1 VVRPGL
7 HGTSAVRTDR
17 RRIRTVV
24 ANAVLVIALAS
35 SLTAW
40 SVAAT
45 ANPQDDQ
52 RKVDSQLSQAHDD
65 LDESSAALVKT
76 SYALSAAQATLT
88 ASRGRLATVRGQLAT
103 ARADDVDAAAAL
115 TAAEHARA
123 AADAAV
129 TAAQA
134 DVDRQRSE
142 IGQFANATYQNA
154 NIDSLSVVVGAQ
166 STDDILSAMQV
177 ISSVADTQISAL
189 ANYTALRSELAVK
202 QEAARAAADDASAL
216 RATAAA
222 KLAISKTLERRAT
235 AAETEIAGLVSARAA
250 AANAAAKAR
259 AADLARIGQLETER
273 ARIEKVLAAI
283 AAKEAAAARA
293 RAAELAKEAAAAA
306 KAHAADAAAKAT
318 AAAQAAK
325 DANGGSSNGV
335 SSDNGSALFQRPANG
350 PITSPFGMR
359 FHPILHVWKL
369 HDGTDFGIACGTPVR
384 AARAGTIESTSFN
397 AGYGNRVIITHG
409 WLDGASMA
417 TSYNHLTRW
426 IVHPGQHVEAGQL
439 IAYSG
444 TTGYSTGC
452 HLHFM
457 VYRNGTAVNPT
468 NYL

>member
-1 VVRPGL
+1 M
-7 HGTSAVRTDR
+7 RTA
-17 RRIRTVV
+17 V
-24 ANAVLVIALAS
+24 ANAILVIALAS

-45 ANPQDDQ
+45 ASPQDDK
-52 RKVDSQLSQAHDD
+52 RKVNSQLSQAHND

-76 SYALSAAQATLT
+76 SNALTAAQAKLT
-88 ASRGRLATVRGQLAT
+88 SAQGNLAKVRGQLAT
-103 ARADDVDAAAAL
+103 ARADDAAAAL
-115 TAAEHARA
+115 ALTAADDARES
-123 AADAAV
+123 ADSAV

-142 IGQFANATYQNA
+142 IGQFANATYQNSE
-154 NIDSLSVVVGAQ
+154 IDSISVVVGSQ
-166 STDDILSAMQV
+166 STDDLLSAMQI
-177 ISSVADTQISAL
+177 ISSVADTQTSAL
-189 ANYTALRSELAVK
+189 ANYTALRGDLALK
-202 QEAARAAADDASAL
+202 QDAARLAATNASAL
-216 RATAAA
+216 RVKAAA
-222 KLAISKTLERRAT
+222 KLATTKTLEGQAT

-250 AANAAAKAR
+250 AQRAASKAR
-259 AADLARIGQLETER
+259 AADLARIGQLDAER
-273 ARIEKVLAAI
+273 TRIEKVLAAI

-293 RAAELAKEAAAAA
+293 RAAKLAKEAAAAA
-306 KAHAADAAAKAT
+306 RAHSADAKAAAKRAADAAK
-318 AAAQAAK
+318 Q
-325 DANGGSSNGV
+325 ANGGGSNN
-335 SSDNGSALFQRPANG
+335 SSALFQHPAYG

-384 AARAGTIESTSFN
+384 AARAGTVESTYFN
-397 AGYGNRVIITHG
+397 VGYGNRVIISHG

-426 IVHPGQHVEAGQL
+426 IVYPGQHVKTGQL

-457 VYRNGTAVNPT
+457 VYRNGTAVNPM

>member
-1 VVRPGL
+1 VLRSALPG
-7 HGTSAVRTDR
+7 GSAVRLDR
-17 RRIRTVV
+17 RRIRSAV
-24 ANAVLVIALAS
+24 ANAVLVIALAG

-45 ANPQDDQ
+45 ASPQNDQ
-52 RKVDSQLSQAHDD
+52 RKVDSQLSQAYDD

-76 SYALSAAQATLT
+76 SNALTAAQAKLT
-88 ASRGRLATVRGQLAT
+88 AVQDRLATVHGQLAT
-103 ARADDVDAAAAL
+103 ARAADAAAATAL
-115 TAAEHARA
+115 TGAEHAHT
-123 AADAAV
+123 AADSAV

-134 DVDRQRSE
+134 DVNRQRSE
-142 IGQFANATYQNA
+142 IGQFANATYQNS

-166 STDDILSAMQV
+166 STDDLLSAMQIV
-177 ISSVADTQISAL
+177 SSVADTQISAL
-189 ANYTALRSELAVK
+189 ANYTALRGELALK
-202 QEAARAAADDASAL
+202 QEAARAAADDATTL

-222 KLAISKTLERRAT
+222 KLAATTTLEHRAT
-235 AAETEIAGLVSARAA
+235 AAQTEISGLVSARAA
-250 AANAAAKAR
+250 AQKAAAKAR
-259 AADLARIGQLETER
+259 AADLTRIGQLETER

-283 AAKEAAAARA
+283 AAREAAAARA
-293 RAAELAKEAAAAA
+293 HAAKLATEAAAAA
-306 KAHAADAAAKAT
+306 KAHAADAAAKA
-318 AAAQAAK
+318 AAAVEAAK
-325 DANGGSSNGV
+325 SANGV
-335 SSDNGSALFQRPANG
+335 SSVSTGALFQHPAYG

-359 FHPILHVWKL
+359 LHPILHVWKL

-384 AARAGTIESTSFN
+384 AARAGTVESTYFN
-397 AGYGNRVIITHG
+397 AGYGNRVLISHG

-426 IVHPGQHVEAGQL
+426 IVHPGQQVKVGQL

-457 VYRNGTAVNPT
+457 VYRNGTAVNPI